1 MGTRLQVTSGF
12 LNLTLKKKERER
24 EMRDHVIVSSKSNAI
39 FICYN
44 PIRTSLTPIPDAY
57 SLDSG
62 MKVKKISTKKINDDQ
77 M

>member
-1 MGTRLQVTSGF
+1 
-12 LNLTLKKKERER
+12 
-24 EMRDHVIVSSKSNAI
+24 MRDHVIVSSKSNAI